1 MEQWKTQLGIF
12 LDRSPKSIGQLG
24 AGRRK
29 LTGQIDVAMIQSLAK
44 KGAVDDCVTEYGQVI
59 IDECHHIPAVS
70 FERVLSETK
79 AKYVVGLTATPHR
92 RDGHQPIIHMQ
103 IGPVRYKTDTKAQLA
118 LQSFEH
124 RLIVRETDFE
134 LPVPSTGIPIQEL
147 YGLLVNDMARNEQ
160 IFNDV
165 LLAMEE
171 GQSPI
176 LLTER
181 KDHLELFHE
190 KLKKFVRHIVVLRGG
205 RTAKARREIQ
215 EQLQS
220 IPANEERLLLATG
233 RYIGEGFDDAR
244 LDTLFL
250 ALPISWKGTLIQYA
264 GRLHRL
270 HPEKKEVRIVD
281 YVDAKVPMLAR
292 MFEKRRVGYRAMGYQ
307 DEEFRLLGIAEKL

>member
-1 MEQWKTQLGIF
+1 M
-12 LDRSPKSIGQLG
+12 
-24 AGRRK
+24 
-29 LTGQIDVAMIQSLAK
+29 
-44 KGAVDDCVTEYGQVI
+44 
-59 IDECHHIPAVS
+59 
-70 FERVLSETK
+70 
-79 AKYVVGLTATPHR
+79 
-92 RDGHQPIIHMQ
+92 
-103 IGPVRYKTDTKAQLA
+103 
-118 LQSFEH
+118 
-124 RLIVRETDFE
+124 IVRETDFE
-134 LPVPSTGIPIQEL
+134 LPASATGIPIQEL
-147 YGLLVNDMARNEQ
+147 YGLLVKDMTRNEQ

-181 KDHLELFHE
+181 KDHLEVFHE
-190 KLKKFVRHIVVLRGG
+190 NLKKFVRHIVVLRGG
-205 RTAKARREIQ
+205 RTAKVRREIQ

-307 DEEFRLLGIAEKL
+307 DE